1 MRSTFFKIIA
11 LAFLLGAIWFAVLW
25 LVRAP
30 IASEFWLRELMIV
43 KRSQLQKLPSP
54 RIIVVGGSAVWFGVD
69 ATLMERELERAC
81 YNYGLHAALRPEW
94 ILDEVRKVVRTGDF
108 LVLMFEDSF
117 YKKNSDWDTWALR
130 TAIAWNPDWIDR
142 LTFGEKAKAIL
153 QAGTLDMALE
163 ILQTKALQAM
173 HSPIIKKRVKS
184 LDGEDAVLKRFL
196 EEQGNYD
203 GIVYAQSNIDD
214 RGDVLHNEG
223 CRYTGQG
230 FGSAEQGEGFI
241 SSHMKV
247 LLSKF
252 LGDIKAEGVKVIV
265 AHAPSHLKDPA
276 NPHWVV
282 IEENLRR
289 DLGLLG
295 VELID
300 YREDV
305 IFSEGSFY
313 DTPWHLNSEARKKRT
328 SSLIKAIKNCGLLNQ
343 P

>member
-43 KRSQLQKLPSP
+43 KRSQVQKLPSP

-69 ATLMERELERAC
+69 ATLMERELGREC

-94 ILDEVRKVVRTGDF
+94 ILDEVRKVVRPGDF
-108 LVLMFEDSF
+108 LVLMLEGPF
-117 YKKNSDWDTWALR
+117 YKKTPDWDTWALR

-142 LTFGEKAKAIL
+142 LTFVEKAKAIL
-153 QAGTLDMALE
+153 KAGTLDMALE
-163 ILQTKALQAM
+163 ILETKAHQAM
-173 HSPIIKKRVKS
+173 HSPIIKKREKS
-184 LDGEDAVLKRFL
+184 LEGEDAVLKRFS

-214 RGDVLHNEG
+214 RGNVLHNEG

-230 FGSAEQGEGFI
+230 FGSAQQGEGCI
-241 SSHMKV
+241 SSHMKM

-252 LGDIKAEGVKVIV
+252 LGDMKAKGVKVV
-265 AHAPSHLKDPA
+265 VVHAPSHLKDPA

-295 VELID
+295 VEMID
-300 YREDV
+300 CREDV
-305 IFSEGSFY
+305 IFWKESFY
-313 DTPWHLNSEARKKRT
+313 DTPWHLNTKAREQRT
-328 SSLIKAIKNCGLLNQ
+328 RRLIDAIKANGLGK
-343 P
+343 

>member
-1 MRSTFFKIIA
+1 MRSTFLKIIA
-11 LAFLLGAIWFAVLW
+11 LALLLGAIWFAVLW
-25 LVRAP
+25 FIRAP

-43 KRSQLQKLPSP
+43 KRSQVQKLSSP
-54 RIIVVGGSAVWFGVD
+54 QIIVVGGSSVWFGVD
-69 ATLMERELERAC
+69 ATLMKHELGRAC

-94 ILDEVRKVVRTGDF
+94 ILDEVRKVVRPGDF
-108 LVLMFEDSF
+108 LVLMLEDSF
-117 YKKNSDWDTWALR
+117 YKKTSDWDTWALR

-153 QAGTLDMALE
+153 KGGTLDMALE

-173 HSPIIKKRVKS
+173 HSPIIIKREKS
-184 LDGEDAVLKRFL
+184 LDGENAVLKRFS

-230 FGSAEQGEGFI
+230 FGSAEQEEGFI

-252 LGDIKAEGVKVIV
+252 LGDMKAEGVKVVV

-282 IEENLRR
+282 VDENLKC

-305 IFSEGSFY
+305 IFSKESFY
-313 DTPWHLNSEARKKRT
+313 DTPYHLNTKAREQRT
-328 SSLIKAIKNCGLLNQ
+328 RRLIDAIKANGLGK
-343 P
+343 